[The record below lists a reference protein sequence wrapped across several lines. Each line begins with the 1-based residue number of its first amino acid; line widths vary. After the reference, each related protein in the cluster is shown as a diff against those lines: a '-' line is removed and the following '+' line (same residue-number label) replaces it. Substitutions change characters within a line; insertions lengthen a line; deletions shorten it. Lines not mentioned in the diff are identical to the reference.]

1 MDTLAKHHEAISAL
15 VDGELSAHE
24 LALTVTQMADSPEDR
39 LTWMAYHV
47 TRDVM
52 RDGPSLA
59 AGADPAFMQR
69 LMAALVQEPPR
80 VANLVDIKI
89 IAARADVVRVSG
101 QNSLKTDA
109 ANDVQFRWKW
119 VAGVV
124 SVALVSVLAWPLVG
138 SPPAGSQLASNAAVA
153 PVVTASLSATPAPE
167 PARMLR
173 DPQLDALLAAH
184 RQFGGTSALQA
195 PTGFMRNAT
204 FDGVER

>member
-1 MDTLAKHHEAISAL
+1 M
-15 VDGELSAHE
+15 
-24 LALTVTQMADSPEDR
+24 
-39 LTWMAYHV
+39 
-47 TRDVM
+47 
-52 RDGPSLA
+52 
-59 AGADPAFMQR
+59 
-69 LMAALVQEPPR
+69 
-80 VANLVDIKI
+80 
-89 IAARADVVRVSG
+89 
-101 QNSLKTDA
+101 
-109 ANDVQFRWKW
+109 
-119 VAGVV
+119 AGVV